1 MRDGK
6 ARLTRHVDVDLHIW
20 PRIED
25 RPDAFII
32 VAQQIRKLRDSFGL
46 NRFKNERHRVT
57 LRRNRSEV
65 QLQFWGERR
74 LPACSRRQLAD
85 DNFLAG
91 ASALE
96 GLFGRLPK

>member
-6 ARLTRHVDVDLHIW
+6 ARVTRHVDVDLHIW

-32 VAQQIRKLRDSFGL
+32 VAQQIRKLRDSFSL

-65 QLQFWGERR
+65 QLQFWGAQACQPAVVGS
-74 LPACSRRQLAD
+74 LPTTIFWRARARWKGFS
-85 DNFLAG
+85 AG
-91 ASALE
+91 C
-96 GLFGRLPK
+96 